1 MKSKE
6 FNVFRKEK
14 WKWNIYNEGF
24 KGFYYLSELRIS
36 FFYGVD
42 ILAESSAI
50 FCIFCVKSVF
60 QCN

>member
-1 MKSKE
+1 MSLE
-6 FNVFRKEK
+6 RK
-14 WKWNIYNEGF
+14 NGGTLRDFI
-24 KGFYYLSELRIS
+24 FYYLSELRIS